1 MQLMLD
7 GMSVAHPYL
16 ASGKRLSEKDE
27 IFGGGKDTLGL
38 KEEEL
43 FLSRY
48 YGHCRLTCSNTAYC
62 F

>member
-1 MQLMLD
+1 
-7 GMSVAHPYL
+7 MSVAHPYL

-27 IFGGGKDTLGL
+27 IVGGGKDTP
-38 KEEEL
+38 KEEGL

-48 YGHCRLTCSNTAYC
+48 YGHCRLTCFNTAHC